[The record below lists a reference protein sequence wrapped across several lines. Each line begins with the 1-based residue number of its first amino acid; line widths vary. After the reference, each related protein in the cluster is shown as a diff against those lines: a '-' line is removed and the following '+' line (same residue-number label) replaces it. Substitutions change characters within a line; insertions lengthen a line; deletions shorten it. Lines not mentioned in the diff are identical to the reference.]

1 MAIRNIR
8 IMGDEVLG
16 KICKPVKKMTPRTR
30 QLIDDMFDTMYDGC
44 GVGLAANQVGILKRI
59 VVIDTTGEDPY
70 VLINPEILETSG
82 SQTGQ
87 EGCLSLPGKAGIV
100 TRPDHVKVKALDEN
114 MEEFVLEGDGLLA
127 RGRRGGTGVRVIF
140 MGTPD
145 FAVGTLEALVKSEHE
160 VVAVVTQPDKPK
172 GRGKAMQPTPVKEV
186 ALRENIPV
194 LQPKKV
200 REPEVVEEL
209 SKLNADV
216 IVVVAF
222 GQIIPKTILELTKYG
237 CINVHGSLL
246 PKYRGA
252 APIQWAVIDGE
263 KESGITT
270 MQMDEGLDTGD
281 MLLKKVIPLE
291 KEETGGSLFDKLSAA
306 GAELLLATLTALE
319 KGTVTPEKQG
329 ESPTAYA
336 KMLTKEMGAID
347 WNKDAV
353 SIERLIRGLNPWP
366 SAYTHVHGKTL
377 KIWRAEVVAGDETKA
392 PGTVLPGGKG
402 ELLVQTGKDALKITE
417 LQLEG
422 KKRMDTAA
430 FLRGYTIEE
439 GTNLCC

>member
-1 MAIRNIR
+1 M
-8 IMGDEVLG
+8 
-16 KICKPVKKMTPRTR
+16 
-30 QLIDDMFDTMYDGC
+30 
-44 GVGLAANQVGILKRI
+44 
-59 VVIDTTGEDPY
+59 
-70 VLINPEILETSG
+70 
-82 SQTGQ
+82 
-87 EGCLSLPGKAGIV
+87 
-100 TRPDHVKVKALDEN
+100 
-114 MEEFVLEGDGLLA
+114 
-127 RGRRGGTGVRVIF
+127 RVIF

-366 SAYTHVHGKTL
+366 
-377 KIWRAEVVAGDETKA
+377 A
-392 PGTVLPGGKG
+392 PTP
-402 ELLVQTGKDALKITE
+402 
-417 LQLEG
+417 
-422 KKRMDTAA
+422 MFTAR
-430 FLRGYTIEE
+430 L
-439 GTNLCC
+439 